1 MVGYGIHWAGEHAT
15 VPDAGALA
23 DAETLPGANDDAMLT
38 NAASWLPNNAH
49 HFTLCH
55 GFKMPRVISYIYIET
70 ALGTMLKM
78 AQVDHKYMLV
88 YTWSHLKSSQAVPHP
103 PVPPLPSMPSRDMA
117 LACPQNASWQHCL
130 FEYGWTTLQDS
141 TELSPVLHIR
151 EPLVVYIPDMP
162 YANISRLYLS
172 LSCISPISYHLV
184 ANIVLLIYILHIYS
198 IL

>member
-1 MVGYGIHWAGEHAT
+1 MRTISHCVMG
-15 VPDAGALA
+15 
-23 DAETLPGANDDAMLT
+23 
-38 NAASWLPNNAH
+38 S
-49 HFTLCH
+49 
-55 GFKMPRVISYIYIET
+55 KMPRVISYIYIET

-141 TELSPVLHIR
+141 TELPPVLHIR